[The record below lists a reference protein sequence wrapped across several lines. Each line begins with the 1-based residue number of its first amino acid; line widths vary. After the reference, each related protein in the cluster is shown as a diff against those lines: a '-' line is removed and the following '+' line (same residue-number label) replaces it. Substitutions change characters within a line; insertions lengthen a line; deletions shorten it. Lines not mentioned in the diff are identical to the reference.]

1 MSGLFFVSGE
11 ANVCVA
17 WAGAGLGAGG
27 ATPALG
33 SDYGSETPYGG
44 LGLGATP
51 AATSGAVQENGTT
64 VRIQFPAG
72 LKT

>member
-1 MSGLFFVSGE
+1 MR
-11 ANVCVA
+11 AR
-17 WAGAGLGAGG
+17 AGLGFAPGLGLGGG

-51 AATSGAVQENGTT
+51 SVQSGAAEPPPRA
-64 VRIQFPAG
+64 VRPSTLDPESPTETLIA
-72 LKT
+72 